1 MVFSGDSVDKETG
14 ILTVLMERLEK
25 QRLPRL
31 LSIKEKVDA
40 GTSLD
45 DRDLDFLEKVMKDA
59 KKAIPF
65 IESHPEYQLL
75 ATKLMALYNEITE
88 KALQLEKK

>member
-1 MVFSGDSVDKETG
+1 MDKEAG
-14 ILTVLMERLEK
+14 ILAVLMERLEK
-25 QRLPRL
+25 QRLPRI
-31 LSIKEKVDA
+31 LSLKEKVDG
-40 GTSLD
+40 GTPLD

-65 IESHPEYQLL
+65 IDKHPEYQLL

-88 KALQLEKK
+88 KALELEKS

>member
-1 MVFSGDSVDKETG
+1 MDKETG
-14 ILTVLMERLEK
+14 ILAVLMERLEK
-25 QRLPRL
+25 QRLPRI
-31 LSIKEKVDA
+31 LSLKEKVDG
-40 GTSLD
+40 GTPLD

-65 IESHPEYQLL
+65 IDKHPEYQLL

-88 KALQLEKK
+88 KALELEKS

>member
-1 MVFSGDSVDKETG
+1 MDKETG
-14 ILTVLMERLEK
+14 ILAVLMERLEK
-25 QRLPRL
+25 QRLPRI
-31 LSIKEKVDA
+31 LSLKEKVDGGA
-40 GTSLD
+40 PLD

-65 IESHPEYQLL
+65 IDKHPEYQLL

-88 KALQLEKK
+88 KALELEKS